1 MIRARVGLGQVP
13 LSEEASMATRGIIV
27 LLLGVAALTGCTS
40 AASRV
45 EPPNVVVIVAD
56 GLGVGDVGCFG
67 SGDVKTPG
75 LDAVAAAGVRFTRF
89 YGLGES
95 TATRA
100 SLMTGR
106 YPQRYPGLEADI
118 GPGGAGLYPQAAALA
133 ERDELGLLGPESVL
147 PVAFKERGYL
157 TAAFGKWHL
166 GYPTRFHPRKHG
178 FDRAF
183 SVVGDQCDPFH
194 HHELSL
200 EPVLFVNEQ
209 PVRRMGYLTSLIGD
223 DATDFLRHNHAQPF
237 FLYVAFTA
245 PNAPLRL
252 PGDIGPRCGEEQ
264 WRRGTREAY
273 AGMVAAL
280 DAQVARIDAELARLG
295 VADRTLTLVLSP
307 HGAAA
312 PGSNGKLRGGRGE
325 LYEGGL
331 RAPLIARWPGRLPAG
346 AQSDQV
352 TAAFD
357 LTASMLASVRGQAFF
372 GRPLDGEDVLGEVA
386 RGRDVRPRELA
397 WRTRREGRVSAA
409 ILEGDLKLIR
419 EGNAPGSIQL
429 FDLAADASET
439 NDLAQARPRDAQ
451 RLASRLER
459 WERRTTTEPPRKD

>member
-1 MIRARVGLGQVP
+1 
-13 LSEEASMATRGIIV
+13 MAIRGIIV
-27 LLLGVAALTGCTS
+27 LLLGVATLAGCS
-40 AASRV
+40 SSGSRV

-67 SGDVKTPG
+67 SKDLKTPG
-75 LDAVAAAGVRFTRF
+75 LDAVAAGGVRFTRF

-118 GPGGAGLYPQAAALA
+118 GPGGAGLYPQAATLA
-133 ERDELGLLGPESVL
+133 AQGELGLQGPESVL

-166 GYPTRFHPRKHG
+166 GYPTRFHPRRHG

-223 DATDFLRHNHAQPF
+223 DAADFLRHNHTQPF
-237 FLYVAFTA
+237 FLYVSFTA

-252 PGDIGPRCGEEQ
+252 PSDIGPRYGEDQ
-264 WRRGTREAY
+264 WRRGTRETY
-273 AGMVAAL
+273 AGIVAAL

-312 PGSNGKLRGGRGE
+312 PGSNGELRGGRGD

-346 AQSDQV
+346 AQSHQV

-357 LTASMLASVRGQAFF
+357 LTASMLGAIRADGFF
-372 GRPLDGEDVLGEVA
+372 GRPLDGEDVLSDVA
-386 RGRDVRPRELA
+386 RGRDASPRELA
-397 WRTRREGRVSAA
+397 WRTRRDGRVNAA

-419 EGNAPGSIQL
+419 EGDAPASIQL
-429 FDLAADASET
+429 FDLASDASES

-451 RLASRLER
+451 RLVSRLER
-459 WERRTTTEPPRKD
+459 WERRTVPEAPRKD